1 MACTHLAAASSPATT
16 AAALRARATPPA
28 AGFARLPATLH
39 PENGG
44 LALRGRRAVTPVV
57 LAAGPAA
64 AAPVADRDGT
74 PAAVKQPIIVID
86 NYDSFTY
93 NLCQV
98 YMVSHVPGPFAF
110 RLLLVCLCMPYLCRR
125 RGYMGELGLNFE
137 VYRNDELTIEEV
149 KRMKPRGILI
159 SPGPGEPQ
167 DSGISLQ
174 TVLELGP
181 TIPIFGVCMG
191 LQCIGEAFGGKIIR
205 VPSGVMHGKSSP
217 VYYDEVLGKS
227 IFEGLSNPFTA
238 ARYHSLVIEEETFP
252 HDELEVTAW
261 TEDGLVMAA
270 RHKKYTHIQGV
281 QFHPESI
288 ITPEGKKIILN
299 FARYVEEFEKQTSE
313 GK

>member
-1 MACTHLAAASSPATT
+1 MACSHLAVASSPATT
-16 AAALRARATPPA
+16 STALRSAATSPA
-28 AGFARLPATLH
+28 AGFARLPATRR

-44 LALRGRRAVTPVV
+44 LALRGKRAVTPVV
-57 LAAGPAA
+57 VATGRADAAPAA
-64 AAPVADRDGT
+64 DLDRRPG
-74 PAAVKQPIIVID
+74 AVKQPIIVID

-93 NLCQV
+93 NLCQ
-98 YMVSHVPGPFAF
+98 
-110 RLLLVCLCMPYLCRR
+110 
-125 RGYMGELGLNFE
+125 YMGELGVHFE
-137 VYRNDELTIEEV
+137 VYRNDELTIEDV

-217 VYYDEVLGKS
+217 VHYDEVLGKA

-238 ARYHSLVIEEETFP
+238 ARYHSLVIEKESFP
-252 HDELEVTAW
+252 HDELEITAW
-261 TEDGLVMAA
+261 TEDGLIMAA
-270 RHKKYTHIQGV
+270 RHKKYKHIQGV

-288 ITPEGKKIILN
+288 ITPEGKRIILN
-299 FARYVEEFEKQTSE
+299 FARYVEEFEKQASDSV
-313 GK
+313 GN